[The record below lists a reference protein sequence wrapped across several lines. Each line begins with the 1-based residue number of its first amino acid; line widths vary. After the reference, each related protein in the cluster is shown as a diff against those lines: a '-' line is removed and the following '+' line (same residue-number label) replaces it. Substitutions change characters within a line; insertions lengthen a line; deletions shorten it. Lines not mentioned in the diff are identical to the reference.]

1 MGKKQN
7 PVCGSK
13 FAKAITY
20 TINQEQLIRNYLL
33 DGRIKLTNNA
43 AERAIK
49 SFVMARKNFLFH
61 DTDKGAEATAI
72 VLILIETAK
81 ANELQIQDYLELV
94 LKKMSGLVYYSSEDI
109 TIDDLLPWSDFV
121 KKSLAEK
128 EAERLAEV
136 KAVNNSQ
143 NA

>member
-1 MGKKQN
+1 
-7 PVCGSK
+7 
-13 FAKAITY
+13 
-20 TINQEQLIRNYLL
+20 
-33 DGRIKLTNNA
+33 
-43 AERAIK
+43 
-49 SFVMARKNFLFH
+49 
-61 DTDKGAEATAI
+61 
-72 VLILIETAK
+72 
-81 ANELQIQDYLELV
+81 
-94 LKKMSGLVYYSSEDI
+94 MSGLVYYSSEDI